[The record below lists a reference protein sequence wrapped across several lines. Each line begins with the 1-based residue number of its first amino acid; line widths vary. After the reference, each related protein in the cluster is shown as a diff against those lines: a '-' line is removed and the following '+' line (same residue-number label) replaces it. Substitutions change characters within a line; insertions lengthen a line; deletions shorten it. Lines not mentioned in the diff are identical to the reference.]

1 VAELSEPLEAVTG
14 SDLAATLET
23 PQDVARPLPAAASAD
38 IARPAARPQSAAFR
52 KIVDRLAEA
61 IVVVDD
67 DETLIRFVNPA
78 AERLFGRARKELL
91 GRIFGF
97 PLRSSG
103 TTDIEIIRRGGE
115 TVIAELHSVD
125 MEWNNEPAFLVSL
138 RDVTERRVADQ
149 RAPQLAKERTARAEA
164 EAASQAKSEFLAI
177 MSDELRTPLH
187 AVLGYTELLEM
198 GISGR
203 LTDDQRQQLGR
214 IRANARHL
222 LELVN
227 EVLDLAKVETG
238 RLRVE
243 QRTNPAGEVV
253 NAAVALALPGAEARG
268 IIMPQSV
275 RGVAHHYFGDET
287 RVRQILLNLLS
298 NAVKFTEPGGSIR
311 IETGTTDTPDES
323 ARVSSDGRWAYFRV
337 IDTGMG
343 IPEDRLEAVFAPFV
357 QIHGGVARRRDG
369 RGLGLT
375 IGRRLARLMGG
386 DLTVRSAPQ
395 QGSTFTLWLPAAES
409 DAHDREN
416 SPPVAELPARPPS
429 VGGLG
434 SVGETLLR
442 LLEPILDAYVR
453 RLRQDPIT
461 PNAPLLTYSQLAD
474 HSGSYISD
482 LASILIAIDE
492 AEGQPSA
499 LIGEA
504 QAIHRLIAELHGA
517 QRQWLDWNETAM
529 RREYAILREEIE
541 CALRAVVHP
550 HQAAALNEGLE
561 IIATSLRDAET
572 ISVHALERAAQ
583 P

>member
-1 VAELSEPLEAVTG
+1 MSEPLEALTAPESG
-14 SDLAATLET
+14 LAATLET
-23 PQDVARPLPAAASAD
+23 PAADVARSLPAAPAD
-38 IARPAARPQSAAFR
+38 IARPATRSQPAAFR
-52 KIVDRLAEA
+52 KIVDCLSEG
-61 IVVVDD
+61 IVVVDG

-78 AERLFGRARKELL
+78 AERLFGRTRKELL

-97 PLRSSG
+97 PLKSDG
-103 TTDIEIIRRGGE
+103 TTDIEIVRRGGE

-125 MEWNNEPAFLVSL
+125 IDWNGQPGFVVSL
-138 RDVTERRVADQ
+138 RDVTERRMADQ

-243 QRTNPAGEVV
+243 QRTNAAGDVV
-253 NAAVALALPGAEARG
+253 NAALALALPSAEARG
-268 IIMPQSV
+268 IVMPQSV
-275 RGVAHHYFGDET
+275 RAVAHRYFGDET

-311 IETGTTDTPDES
+311 VETGKTDTPDES
-323 ARVSSDGRWAYFRV
+323 ARVSGDGRWAYFRV
-337 IDTGMG
+337 IDTGVG
-343 IPEDRLEAVFAPFV
+343 IAEDQLEAVFAPFV
-357 QIHGGVARRRDG
+357 QIQGGVARRRDG

-375 IGRRLARLMGG
+375 ISRRLARLMGG
-386 DLTVRSAPQ
+386 DLTVRSTPQ

-409 DAHDREN
+409 DAQDRESN
-416 SPPVAELPARPPS
+416 QLPPEVPSRPPS
-429 VGGLG
+429 VGGLD

-442 LLEPILDAYVR
+442 LLESILDAYVR

-474 HSGSYISD
+474 HTGSYISD

-517 QRQWLDWNETAM
+517 QRQWLDWNATAM
-529 RREYAILREEIE
+529 RREYTILREEIE
-541 CALRAVVHP
+541 CALRAAVHP
-550 HQAAALNEGLE
+550 HQAAALNEALE

-572 ISVHALERAAQ
+572 ISEHALERAAQ